1 MTFCFFARMLT
12 VTSSHLS
19 RCLVIVIVVASAIN
33 LVTSPMSNASEL
45 RRTAIVKAVQ
55 QATPSVVNIHGHKT
69 MPSLPTKSGEL
80 SGPRRVNG
88 MGTGVVIDE
97 RGYIITN
104 HHVIDGVRRIQ
115 VTLSDRRTYVA
126 KLVAHDPQTDLAIIK
141 ISRKQPLPLIAIGT
155 SSDLLAGEPVVA
167 VGNAYGYHHTVTRGI
182 ISALNRSV
190 QVTDSQHYHDLIQ
203 TDASINPGNSGG
215 PLLNIDGD
223 MIGINVAVRVGAQ
236 GIGFAIPVDKVMEV
250 ASELMSVEDH
260 DNIWHGIRGQT
271 ASRGNQRGFVV
282 QQVKAGSPADA
293 AGIRAGDVVNRIE
306 NVDVVFS
313 VDIERAL
320 LGHSAGDKVDVRI
333 ERNDENQ
340 NLNMVLARKTNRSR
354 SVRKETDA
362 WNLLGIDLSPVSASR
377 FQEKKTQYRGGLRVA
392 RVRANGPAAKQGI
405 QTGDILVG
413 MHKWETVSLDNLDYI
428 LSQQE
433 VKGGDPVKFY
443 IVRGKNTLYGHLP
456 VKVR

>member
-1 MTFCFFARMLT
+1 MTFCFFPPMLT
-12 VTSSHLS
+12 ATSSHLR
-19 RCLVIVIVVASAIN
+19 RCLAIVFVASAVN
-33 LVTSPMSNASEL
+33 LITSPASNASAL

-55 QATPSVVNIHGHKT
+55 KAAPSVVNIHGHKT
-69 MPSLPTKSGEL
+69 MQSLPTESGEL

-141 ISRKQPLPLIAIGT
+141 ISRTQPMPLIAIGT
-155 SSDLLAGEPVVA
+155 SSDLMAGEPVIA

-236 GIGFAIPVDKVMEV
+236 GIGFAIPVDKVMQV
-250 ASELMSVEDH
+250 ASQLMSVEDH
-260 DNIWHGIRGQT
+260 NGIWHGIRGET
-271 ASRGNQRGFVV
+271 ATKGSRRGFVV
-282 QQVKAGSPADA
+282 QQVKVGSPADA
-293 AGIRAGDVVNRIE
+293 AGIRAGDVLSRIE
-306 NVDVVFS
+306 NVDVVFG

-320 LGHSAGDKVDVRI
+320 LGHSAGDQVDVRI
-333 ERNDENQ
+333 ERNDQ
-340 NLNMVLARKTNRSR
+340 NRKLNMVLARNSERTR
-354 SVRKETDA
+354 SVKDDMDP
-362 WNLLGIDLSPVSASR
+362 WSLLGMDLSPISASQ
-377 FQEKKTQYRGGLRVA
+377 FQETNSQYRGGLRVA
-392 RVRANGPAAKQGI
+392 RVRAAGPAAKQGI
-405 QTGDILVG
+405 QAGDILVG

-428 LSQQE
+428 LRQKE
-433 VKGGDPVKFY
+433 VKGGEPIKFY
-443 IVRGKNTLYGHLP
+443 IMRGENTLYGHLP

>member
-1 MTFCFFARMLT
+1 MTFCFFPPMLT
-12 VTSSHLS
+12 VTSSHLR
-19 RCLVIVIVVASAIN
+19 RCLAIVIVASAIN
-33 LVTSPMSNASEL
+33 IITSPASNASEL

-55 QATPSVVNIHGHKT
+55 QAAPSVVNIHGHKT
-69 MPSLPTKSGEL
+69 MPSLPTESGKL
-80 SGPRRVNG
+80 SRPRRVNG

-97 RGYIITN
+97 RGYIMTN

-141 ISRKQPLPLIAIGT
+141 ISRKQPMPLISIGT
-155 SSDLLAGEPVVA
+155 SSDLLAGEPVIA

-236 GIGFAIPVDKVMEV
+236 GIGFAIPVDKVIEV
-250 ASELMSVEDH
+250 ARQLMSVEDH
-260 DNIWHGIRGQT
+260 NGIWHGIQGHT
-271 ASRGNQRGFVV
+271 ASKGSQRGFVV

-293 AGIRAGDVVNRIE
+293 AGIRAGDVVSRIE
-306 NVDVVFS
+306 NVDVVFG

-320 LGHSAGDKVDVRI
+320 LGHSAGDKVDVSI
-333 ERNDENQ
+333 KRNDENRK
-340 NLNMVLARKTNRSR
+340 LNMVLARNFQRSR
-354 SVRKETDA
+354 SVKRETDA
-362 WNLLGIDLSPVSASR
+362 WNLLGMDLSPVSASR
-377 FQEKKTQYRGGLRVA
+377 FREQNTQYRGGLRVA
-392 RVRANGPAAKQGI
+392 RVRANGPAARQGI

-428 LSQQE
+428 LSQKE
-433 VKGGDPVKFY
+433 VKGGKPVKFY
-443 IVRGKNTLYGHLP
+443 IMRGEDTLYGHLP